1 MRYRAADCRVLF
13 EKLKQ
18 VRAWVP
24 DLILSAACRLR
35 NIGFA
40 RTITSGLF
48 LLASVVTLCPD
59 AQAVSSFSRQTGL
72 ACRVCHSNPPE
83 LTAFGRKFKL
93 DGYTL
98 TDKNPETTI
107 DDKDMKLTRYFPIGG
122 ILSFGETATN
132 APQPGTQNWTANANL
147 GLYVAGEIAPHF
159 GGMVQASYSSQSGTF
174 ALNNADV
181 RYANHTTLGS
191 TDLLYGLMINNDPT
205 VGDVWNSTPA
215 WGYPWFSSDSA
226 PSPTA
231 GPLIEGALSEDV
243 LGLGVYAMWDNHLY
257 VGFSVYR
264 SLHVGGPQ
272 PLTGTTF
279 PISIQ
284 EVAPYWRVAWQQSW
298 GLNYLEVG
306 TYGIYVS
313 STPNGVTGLH
323 DTYADPSFDLQ
334 YERPFGVNLLTAHA
348 TYIHEISNLNGTLAA
363 GGASELTQ
371 RLNTFRADAT
381 YHLRGRYTFTFAGF
395 STTGNSDPLLYAP
408 ASVTGSLLGSPNST
422 GFIGQAGYWPVQ
434 NIELTAAYTG
444 YTKFNGASH
453 DYDGFGR
460 NASANDSIFLGL
472 LLNF

>member
-1 MRYRAADCRVLF
+1 MAPALKQTIPLERLSQFPLMRDRAANCGVLF

-18 VRAWVP
+18 ARAWVP
-24 DLILSAACRLR
+24 DLTLSARIQLR
-35 NIGFA
+35 SIGFA
-40 RTITSGLF
+40 RAITSGLF

-122 ILSFGETATN
+122 IFLLARPARTHPSPAHKIGPPTRISACMW
-132 APQPGTQNWTANANL
+132 QVKLRHIL
-147 GLYVAGEIAPHF
+147 GGWSKLVIT
-159 GGMVQASYSSQSGTF
+159 SQSGTF

-264 SLHVGGPQ
+264 SLHVGCR
-272 PLTGTTF
+272 T
-279 PISIQ
+279 SD
-284 EVAPYWRVAWQQSW
+284 W
-298 GLNYLEVG
+298 
-306 TYGIYVS
+306 
-313 STPNGVTGLH
+313 
-323 DTYADPSFDLQ
+323 
-334 YERPFGVNLLTAHA
+334 
-348 TYIHEISNLNGTLAA
+348 
-363 GGASELTQ
+363 
-371 RLNTFRADAT
+371 
-381 YHLRGRYTFTFAGF
+381 YHLSNQHSG
-395 STTGNSDPLLYAP
+395 SCPLLA
-408 ASVTGSLLGSPNST
+408 GSMAAILGT
-422 GFIGQAGYWPVQ
+422 
-434 NIELTAAYTG
+434 EL
-444 YTKFNGASH
+444 
-453 DYDGFGR
+453 FGGW
-460 NASANDSIFLGL
+460 NLWHLCELDSEWSYGL
-472 LLNF
+472 T